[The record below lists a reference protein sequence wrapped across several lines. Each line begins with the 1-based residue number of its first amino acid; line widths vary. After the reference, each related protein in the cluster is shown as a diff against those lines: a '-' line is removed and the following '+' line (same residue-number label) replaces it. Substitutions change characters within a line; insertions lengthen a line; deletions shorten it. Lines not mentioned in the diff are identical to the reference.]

1 MTTAT
6 NAIQRLKIARIN
18 GVDIEYETRGT
29 GEPVLFIHGSHIGA
43 SFVTLMNQHVLTDS
57 YQLIRYHRR
66 GFHGS
71 SPPPPGRFSIAD
83 QAADARA
90 LLEYLNVGPAH
101 VVGHSYG
108 GVIALQLAVDAPDSV
123 ATLSLFEAALLH
135 VDGGQEV
142 FDLVDIASDLYREG
156 DWEAA
161 ADLFLGSP
169 RERADIARNVPG
181 GLDQALRDVD
191 TYFSV
196 EAPAH
201 QEWTFTDEDG
211 SKVRCPV
218 LFLLGA
224 ESSQLYRNAY
234 LQMKTWAPQTQTSI
248 LPGASHLLHIQ
259 QPAGAA
265 SLLASFL
272 LAHPIRRPQRPGSD
286 RGGRSCGTGITSK
299 RYNATVDILEGN
311 LEAGRGDKVALRTGS
326 RDWTYAEVV
335 EGSNRVGSML
345 RELGVEIENRVLL
358 AATDSIEFV
367 TTFFGAMKIGAI
379 PIPVNTNLTL
389 DQYSYL
395 LDNSRA
401 KVVVVSEALA
411 DTMRRA
417 CIGARYLK
425 HLVVVGTPHEGES
438 SFRDLVD
445 QADPHLSAA
454 DTVEDDAAFWLA
466 SIGPSGR
473 PRAVMHLQRAMRACV
488 NTYGRTVLALR
499 DADVCFSVSRL
510 YFAYGLGGG
519 LYLPFAAGATSIL
532 TREPP
537 QTRTVLHIARE
548 FKPSVLFGV
557 PTSYANILASGQQLK
572 SGDFASVR
580 LCLSA
585 GEPLGAALL
594 TSWREATGL
603 DIVEGIGST
612 ESCHIYISNRAGDVR
627 PGSTGRL
634 VEGYQARVVDD
645 QMVDVPVGVP
655 GRLLVSGESFFSGY
669 WQRREL
675 TRRALLGPWFDSGDM
690 YTVDEEGYFSFQGR
704 LDDMLKVGGMWVS
717 PVEVE
722 AVIRDTGRVAD
733 VAVVGVHDAINLV
746 RLVALVVPRDTPDDP
761 AETEAILRKEVRAKL
776 GGNKTPRLFRFVPSL
791 PRIENGDLQRET
803 LPELARAQDHHRVDL
818 APGDAG
824 GPAVASPSVASPSPD
839 SPSHRWPS

>member
-6 NAIQRLKIARIN
+6 NAIQRLQTARIN
-18 GVDIEYETRGT
+18 GVDIEYEVRGS
-29 GEPVLFIHGSHIGA
+29 GEPVLLIHGSHIGA
-43 SFVTLMNQHVLTDS
+43 SFVTLMSQHVLTDG

-90 LLEYLNVGPAH
+90 LLEYLKVGPAH

-108 GVIALQLAVDAPDSV
+108 GVIALQLAVDAPEAV
-123 ATLSLFEAALLH
+123 ATLALFEAALLH

-211 SKVRCPV
+211 GKVRCPV

-234 LQMKTWAPQTQTSI
+234 LQMKAWAPQTQTAI

-272 LAHPIRRPQRPGSD
+272 LGHPILRPGRPGSSS
-286 RGGRSCGTGITSK
+286 GRASGTGTGIASK
-299 RYNATVDILEGN
+299 RYNATTDILEGN
-311 LEAGRGDKVALRTGS
+311 LEAGRGDKMALRTGS
-326 RDWTYAEVV
+326 RDWTYAEVC
-335 EGSNRVGSML
+335 EGANRVGSML

-367 TTFFGAMKIGAI
+367 TTFFGAIKIGAI

-389 DQYSYL
+389 DQYAYL

-417 CIGARYLK
+417 CAGARYLR
-425 HLVVVGTPHEGES
+425 HLVVVGSPQEGEL

-445 QADPHLSAA
+445 AADPTLTPA
-454 DTVEDDAAFWLA
+454 DTVEDDGAFWLA

-488 NTYGRTVLALR
+488 NTYGRAVLALR
-499 DADVCFSVSRL
+499 ESDVCFSVSRL

-557 PTSYANILASGQQLK
+557 PTSYANILASGRQLK
-572 SGDFASVR
+572 GGDFASVR

-585 GEPLGAALL
+585 GEPLGPALL
-594 TSWREATGL
+594 TSWREHTGV

-612 ESCHIYISNRAGDVR
+612 ESCHIYISNRAADVR

-675 TRRALLGPWFDSGDM
+675 TRRALQGAWFDSGDM
-690 YTVDEEGYFSFQGR
+690 YTVDEEGYFTFQGR

-746 RLVALVVPRDTPDDP
+746 RLVALVVPRAPTDDH

-791 PRIENGDLQRET
+791 PRIENGDLQRAT
-803 LPELARAQDHHRVDL
+803 LPELARAQQDDARAAGPDGDPL
-818 APGDAG
+818 PPAAAPG
-824 GPAVASPSVASPSPD
+824 
-839 SPSHRWPS
+839 